1 MKATKTQINKANKG
15 LNSRGLNMTK
25 LENGT
30 LHVGIVSILDMDNAD
45 VLNTLNIV
53 RKELSNTD
61 NLNKILYMNF
71 FNN

>member
-25 LENGT
+25 LENGA

-45 VLNTLNIV
+45 VLNTLNSV
-53 RKELSNTD
+53 RTELSNTD

>member
-45 VLNTLNIV
+45 VLNTLNSV
-53 RKELSNTD
+53 RTELSNTD